1 LFGELFAAHRVK
13 NMETACC
20 PGSFS
25 GSKLMSPTQHECN
38 GRLRRWQQ
46 FRAFLSVLSVCA
58 ALGPLSAQQVP
69 TFSSNVKVVNVP
81 ATVRTKKGE
90 IVRDLTKDDFTLAED
105 GRPQSIKY
113 FAKESDL
120 PLSIGLL
127 VDTSL
132 SQRRLIDQERSA
144 SYAFLQQMLR
154 EDRDKAFVMHF
165 EGEVEL
171 LQDLTSSRQK
181 LESALDSLQAPTM
194 QRSGGGYPGS
204 GGGGRQGSGHGG
216 AHGSGGTALYDAV
229 FLASDEVIGKQE
241 GRKALIILSD
251 GVDNASRV
259 SLERAIESAQRADTM
274 VYSILFA
281 DPEAYGGG
289 RGGGAGGGGW
299 GRHGGGG
306 GYPRFPQ
313 PQSRQSTADG
323 KKVLERIS
331 KETGARMFEVS
342 KKQPIGDIYA
352 QIQEEL
358 RNQYSLGYTPDR
370 IEGGYHQIQLAT
382 KQKDLIV
389 QARDGYYARP

>member
-1 LFGELFAAHRVK
+1 
-13 NMETACC
+13 M
-20 PGSFS
+20 
-25 GSKLMSPTQHECN
+25 
-38 GRLRRWQQ
+38 
-46 FRAFLSVLSVCA
+46 
-58 ALGPLSAQQVP
+58 ALGPASAQQVP

-81 ATVRTKKGE
+81 AMVRTKKGE
-90 IVRDLTKDDFTLAED
+90 IVRDLAKDDFTLAED
-105 GRPQSIKY
+105 GRPQTIKY

-132 SQRRLIDQERSA
+132 SQRRLIEQERSA

-154 EDRDKAFVMHF
+154 EDRDKAFVIHF
-165 EGEVEL
+165 EGQVEL

-181 LESALDSLQAPTM
+181 LESALDALQSPQV
-194 QRSGGGYPGS
+194 QRSGGG
-204 GGGGRQGSGHGG
+204 RQGPGHG
-216 AHGSGGTALYDAV
+216 AGGTALYDAV
-229 FLASDEVIGKQE
+229 FLASDEVIDKQK

-281 DPEAYGGG
+281 DQDAYGGG
-289 RGGGAGGGGW
+289 WGGRAGGGGW
-299 GRHGGGG
+299 GRRGGG
-306 GYPRFPQ
+306 RFPQ
-313 PQSRQSTADG
+313 PQPQQSTANG

-342 KKQPIGDIYA
+342 KKQPIGEIYA
-352 QIQEEL
+352 HIQEEL

-370 IEGGYHQIQLAT
+370 IEGGYHKINVAT
-382 KQKDLIV
+382 RRTDLIV

>member
-1 LFGELFAAHRVK
+1 
-13 NMETACC
+13 
-20 PGSFS
+20 
-25 GSKLMSPTQHECN
+25 
-38 GRLRRWQQ
+38 
-46 FRAFLSVLSVCA
+46 VLSIGA

-69 TFSSNVKVVNVP
+69 TYSSNVKVVNVP

-105 GRPQSIKY
+105 GRPQTIKY

-132 SQRRLIDQERSA
+132 SQRRLIEPERSA

-154 EDRDKAFVMHF
+154 VDRDKAFVIHF
-165 EGEVEL
+165 EGQVEL

-181 LESALDSLQAPTM
+181 LESALDALQAPEM
-194 QRSGGGYPGS
+194 RRS
-204 GGGGRQGSGHGG
+204 GGGRQGGGHGG
-216 AHGSGGTALYDAV
+216 AQGSGGTALYDAV
-229 FLASDEVIGKQE
+229 FLASDEVINKQQ

-281 DPEAYGGG
+281 DKDAYGGG
-289 RGGGAGGGGW
+289 FGGRGSVSGPW
-299 GRHGGGG
+299 GRSGGG
-306 GYPRFPQ
+306 GYPRPQ
-313 PQSRQSTADG
+313 PQRRESTADG
-323 KKVLERIS
+323 KRVLERIS
-331 KETGARMFEVS
+331 RETGARMFEVS
-342 KKQPIGDIYA
+342 KKQPIGEIYA

-370 IEGGYHQIQLAT
+370 LESGYHKIQLAT
-382 KQKDLIV
+382 RQKDLIV

>member
-1 LFGELFAAHRVK
+1 
-13 NMETACC
+13 
-20 PGSFS
+20 
-25 GSKLMSPTQHECN
+25 MSPAKREYD
-38 GRLRRWQQ
+38 GRIRRWRQ
-46 FRAFLSVLSVCA
+46 FCSFLSLISVCA

-90 IVRDLTKDDFTLAED
+90 IVRDLSKDDFTLAED

-127 VDTSL
+127 VDTSG
-132 SQRRLIDQERSA
+132 SQRRLIEQERSA
-144 SYAFLQQMLR
+144 SYAFLQQMMR
-154 EDRDKAFVMHF
+154 EGRDKAFVIHF

-181 LESALDSLQAPTM
+181 LESALDALQAPQM
-194 QRSGGGYPGS
+194 QRSRGGWPGS
-204 GGGGRQGSGHGG
+204 GGGWPGSGGGSGRGSGRGGMHGG
-216 AHGSGGTALYDAV
+216 GGTALYDAV
-229 FLASDEVIGKQE
+229 FLASDEVINKQQ

-251 GVDNASRV
+251 GVDNASRI

-274 VYSILFA
+274 VYSILFV
-281 DPEAYGGG
+281 DKDAYGGGGWGG
-289 RGGGAGGGGW
+289 RGGGGGPW
-299 GRHGGGG
+299 GRGGG
-306 GYPRFPQ
+306 GYPRPQ
-313 PQSRQSTADG
+313 PQRRESPDDG

-342 KKQPIGDIYA
+342 KKLPIGEVYA

-370 IEGGYHQIQLAT
+370 IEGGYHKIQLAT
-382 KQKDLIV
+382 RQKDLIV

>member
-1 LFGELFAAHRVK
+1 
-13 NMETACC
+13 M
-20 PGSFS
+20 P
-25 GSKLMSPTQHECN
+25 PTKHECN
-38 GRLRRWQQ
+38 GRFRRWQQ
-46 FRAFLSVLSVCA
+46 FCAFLSAISVCA

-69 TFSSNVKVVNVP
+69 TYSSNVKVVNVP

-90 IVRDLTKDDFTLAED
+90 IVRDLSKDDFTLAED

-120 PLSIGLL
+120 PLNIGLL
-127 VDTSL
+127 VDTSG
-132 SQRRLIDQERSA
+132 SQRRLIEQERSA
-144 SYAFLQQMLR
+144 SYVFLQQMMR
-154 EDRDKAFVMHF
+154 EGRDKAFVIHF
-165 EGEVEL
+165 ENEVEL

-181 LESALDSLQAPTM
+181 LESALNALEAPQM
-194 QRSGGGYPGS
+194 QRSRGGYPGS
-204 GGGGRQGSGHGG
+204 GGGGWPGSGGGGGRGSGRGGMHGG
-216 AHGSGGTALYDAV
+216 GGTALYDAV

-251 GVDNASRV
+251 GVDNASRI

-281 DPEAYGGG
+281 DKDAYGGG
-289 RGGGAGGGGW
+289 FGGRGSVSGPW
-299 GRHGGGG
+299 GRGGGG
-306 GYPRFPQ
+306 GYPRPQ
-313 PQSRQSTADG
+313 PQPRESTADG

-331 KETGARMFEVS
+331 QETGARMFEVS
-342 KKQPIGDIYA
+342 KKQPIGEIYA

-370 IEGGYHQIQLAT
+370 IEGGYHKIQLAT
-382 KQKDLIV
+382 RQKDLIV

>member
-1 LFGELFAAHRVK
+1 MPPAK
-13 NMETACC
+13 
-20 PGSFS
+20 
-25 GSKLMSPTQHECN
+25 HECSV
-38 GRLRRWQQ
+38 RFRRWQQ
-46 FRAFLSVLSVCA
+46 FCAFLSVISVYA
-58 ALGPLSAQQVP
+58 ALGPLNAQQVP

-90 IVRDLTKDDFTLAED
+90 IVRDLSKDDFTLAED

-127 VDTSL
+127 VDTSG
-132 SQRRLIDQERSA
+132 SQRRLIEQERSA
-144 SYAFLQQMLR
+144 SYVFLQQMMR
-154 EDRDKAFVMHF
+154 EGRDKAFVIHF

-181 LESALDSLQAPTM
+181 LESALDALQAPQM
-194 QRSGGGYPGS
+194 QRSRVGS
-204 GGGGRQGSGHGG
+204 TGQGRGG
-216 AHGSGGTALYDAV
+216 AQGGGGTALYDAV

-251 GVDNASRV
+251 GVDNASRI

-281 DPEAYGGG
+281 DSEAYGGG
-289 RGGGAGGGGW
+289 WGGRTGGGGGGGPW
-299 GRHGGGG
+299 GRRGG
-306 GYPRFPQ
+306 GYPRPQ
-313 PQSRQSTADG
+313 PQPRQSTADG

-342 KKQPIGDIYA
+342 KKQPIGEIYA

-370 IEGGYHQIQLAT
+370 IEGGYHKIQLAT
-382 KQKDLIV
+382 RQKDLIV

>member
-1 LFGELFAAHRVK
+1 
-13 NMETACC
+13 M
-20 PGSFS
+20 
-25 GSKLMSPTQHECN
+25 
-38 GRLRRWQQ
+38 
-46 FRAFLSVLSVCA
+46 
-58 ALGPLSAQQVP
+58 P

-90 IVRDLTKDDFTLAED
+90 IVRDLSKDDFTLTED

-127 VDTSL
+127 VDTSG
-132 SQRRLIDQERSA
+132 SQRRLIEQERSA

-154 EDRDKAFVMHF
+154 VDRDKAFVIHF

-181 LESALDSLQAPTM
+181 LESALDALQAPQM
-194 QRSGGGYPGS
+194 QRSHGGWPGS
-204 GGGGRQGSGHGG
+204 GRGG
-216 AHGSGGTALYDAV
+216 ARGAGGTALYDAV
-229 FLASDEVIGKQE
+229 FLASDEVIGKQQ

-251 GVDNASRV
+251 GVDNASRI

-274 VYSILFA
+274 VYSILFT

-289 RGGGAGGGGW
+289 WGGGMGGGGW
-299 GRHGGGG
+299 GRHGGG
-306 GYPRFPQ
+306 YPRYPQ
-313 PQSRQSTADG
+313 PQPRQSTADG

-342 KKQPIGDIYA
+342 KKQPIGEIYA
-352 QIQEEL
+352 KIQEEL

-370 IEGGYHQIQLAT
+370 IESGYHKIQLAT
-382 KQKDLIV
+382 REKDLIV

>member
-1 LFGELFAAHRVK
+1 MF
-13 NMETACC
+13 
-20 PGSFS
+20 
-25 GSKLMSPTQHECN
+25 
-38 GRLRRWQQ
+38 RRWQECC
-46 FRAFLSVLSVCA
+46 AFLSVISICA

-81 ATVRTKKGE
+81 ATVHTKKGE
-90 IVRDLTKDDFTLAED
+90 IVRDLTKDDFTLTED

-132 SQRRLIDQERSA
+132 SQRRLIEPERSA

-154 EDRDKAFVMHF
+154 DQDKAFVIHF

-171 LQDLTSSRQK
+171 LEDLTSSRQK
-181 LESALDSLQAPTM
+181 LEKALDSLQAPTM
-194 QRSGGGYPGS
+194 QRSRGGWPGS
-204 GGGGRQGSGHGG
+204 GRGGG
-216 AHGSGGTALYDAV
+216 AHGAGGTALYDAV
-229 FLASDEVIGKQE
+229 FLASDEVIGKQQ

-251 GVDNASRV
+251 GVDNASRI
-259 SLERAIESAQRADTM
+259 SLERAIESAQRADTL

-289 RGGGAGGGGW
+289 WGGGMGGGGW
-299 GRHGGGG
+299 GRRGG
-306 GYPRFPQ
+306 GYPRIPQ
-313 PQSRQSTADG
+313 PRPQQSTPEG

-331 KETGARMFEVS
+331 KETGARMFQVS
-342 KKQPIGDIYA
+342 KKQPIGEIYA

-370 IEGGYHQIQLAT
+370 IAGGYHKIQLAT
-382 KQKDLIV
+382 RQKDLIV

>member
-1 LFGELFAAHRVK
+1 
-13 NMETACC
+13 
-20 PGSFS
+20 
-25 GSKLMSPTQHECN
+25 
-38 GRLRRWQQ
+38 
-46 FRAFLSVLSVCA
+46 VLCVCA

-90 IVRDLTKDDFTLAED
+90 IVRDLSKDDFTLAED

-113 FAKESDL
+113 FAKVNDL

-127 VDTSL
+127 VDTSG
-132 SQRRLIDQERSA
+132 SQRRLIEQERSA
-144 SYAFLQQMLR
+144 SYAFLQQMMR
-154 EDRDKAFVMHF
+154 EDRDKAFVIHF
-165 EGEVEL
+165 ESEVEL

-181 LESALDSLQAPTM
+181 LESALDALQAPQM
-194 QRSGGGYPGS
+194 QRSRGGSPGQ
-204 GGGGRQGSGHGG
+204 GRGG
-216 AHGSGGTALYDAV
+216 ARGGGGTALYDAV
-229 FLASDEVIGKQE
+229 FLASDEVISKQQ

-251 GVDNASRV
+251 GVDNASRI

-281 DPEAYGGG
+281 DSEAYGGG
-289 RGGGAGGGGW
+289 WGGGVGGGGGGW
-299 GRHGGGG
+299 GRRGGGS
-306 GYPRFPQ
+306 PRYPQ
-313 PQSRQSTADG
+313 PQPRQSTADG

-342 KKQPIGDIYA
+342 KKQPIGEIYA

-370 IEGGYHQIQLAT
+370 IEGGYHKIQLAT
-382 KQKDLIV
+382 RQKDLIV

>member
-1 LFGELFAAHRVK
+1 
-13 NMETACC
+13 M
-20 PGSFS
+20 
-25 GSKLMSPTQHECN
+25 
-38 GRLRRWQQ
+38 
-46 FRAFLSVLSVCA
+46 
-58 ALGPLSAQQVP
+58 P

-90 IVRDLTKDDFTLAED
+90 IVRDLSKDDFTLAED

-113 FAKESDL
+113 FAKVNDL

-127 VDTSL
+127 VDTSG
-132 SQRRLIDQERSA
+132 SQRRLIEQERSA
-144 SYAFLQQMLR
+144 SYAFLQQMMR
-154 EDRDKAFVMHF
+154 EDRDKAFVIHF
-165 EGEVEL
+165 ESEVEL

-181 LESALDSLQAPTM
+181 LESALDALQAPQM
-194 QRSGGGYPGS
+194 QRSRGGSPGQ
-204 GGGGRQGSGHGG
+204 GRGG
-216 AHGSGGTALYDAV
+216 ARGGGGTALYDAV
-229 FLASDEVIGKQE
+229 FLASDEVISKQQ

-251 GVDNASRV
+251 GVDNASRI

-281 DPEAYGGG
+281 DSEAYGGG
-289 RGGGAGGGGW
+289 WGGGVGGGGGGW
-299 GRHGGGG
+299 GRRGG
-306 GYPRFPQ
+306 GYPRYPQ
-313 PQSRQSTADG
+313 PQPRQSTADG

-342 KKQPIGDIYA
+342 KKQPIGEIYA

-370 IEGGYHQIQLAT
+370 IEGGYHKIQLAT
-382 KQKDLIV
+382 RQKDLIV

>member
-1 LFGELFAAHRVK
+1 MALELARR
-13 NMETACC
+13 
-20 PGSFS
+20 
-25 GSKLMSPTQHECN
+25 Q
-38 GRLRRWQQ
+38 RRWQI
-46 FRAFLSVLSVCA
+46 ACA
-58 ALGPLSAQQVP
+58 SLAVICLCVPLGPVSAQQLP

-90 IVRDLTKDDFTLAED
+90 IVRGLSKDDFSLVED
-105 GRPQSIKY
+105 GRPQVIKY

-144 SYAFLQQMLR
+144 SFVFLEQMLR
-154 EDRDKAFVMHF
+154 EDRDKAFVIHF
-165 EGEVEL
+165 EGESEL

-181 LESALDSLQAPTM
+181 LQSALDKLETPTM
-194 QRSGGGYPGS
+194 RRAGGGWPGGGGGWPGS
-204 GGGGRQGSGHGG
+204 GGRGGGSHG
-216 AHGSGGTALYDAV
+216 AGGTALYDAV
-229 FLASDEVIGKQE
+229 FLASDEVISKQQ

-259 SLERAIESAQRADTM
+259 SIERAIESALRADTM

-281 DPEAYGGG
+281 DADAYGGG
-289 RGGGAGGGGW
+289 FGGRMGGGGW
-299 GRHGGGG
+299 GRRGG

-313 PQSRQSTADG
+313 PQQSTANG

-331 KETGARMFEVS
+331 RETGARMFEVS
-342 KKQPIGDIYA
+342 KKRPIGEIYA

-358 RNQYSLGYTPDR
+358 RNQYSLGYTPDQ
-370 IEGGYHQIQLAT
+370 IASGYHKIQVAT
-382 KQKDLIV
+382 RERDLVV

>member
-1 LFGELFAAHRVK
+1 
-13 NMETACC
+13 M
-20 PGSFS
+20 
-25 GSKLMSPTQHECN
+25 
-38 GRLRRWQQ
+38 
-46 FRAFLSVLSVCA
+46 
-58 ALGPLSAQQVP
+58 P

-90 IVRDLTKDDFTLAED
+90 IVRDLSKDDFTLTDD

-113 FAKESDL
+113 FARESDL

-127 VDTSL
+127 VDTSG
-132 SQRRLIDQERSA
+132 SQRRLIEQERSA

-154 EDRDKAFVMHF
+154 VDRDKAFVIHF

-181 LESALDSLQAPTM
+181 LESALDALQAPQM
-194 QRSGGGYPGS
+194 QSSHGGGYPGS
-204 GGGGRQGSGHGG
+204 GGGGGRGSGRGGSRGG
-216 AHGSGGTALYDAV
+216 AHGGGGTALYDAV
-229 FLASDEVIGKQE
+229 FLASDEVINKTE

-251 GVDNASRV
+251 GVDNASRI

-281 DPEAYGGG
+281 DSEAYGGG
-289 RGGGAGGGGW
+289 GFGGRGGISGPW
-299 GRHGGGG
+299 GRSGGG
-306 GYPRFPQ
+306 GYPRPQ
-313 PQSRQSTADG
+313 RRESTADG

-342 KKQPIGDIYA
+342 KKQPIGEIYA

-370 IEGGYHQIQLAT
+370 IEGGYHKIQLAT
-382 KQKDLIV
+382 RQKDLIV
-389 QARDGYYARP
+389 QSRDGYYARP

>member
-1 LFGELFAAHRVK
+1 MVRPASLAGSISVMPRAQHE
-13 NMETACC
+13 
-20 PGSFS
+20 PGGSF
-25 GSKLMSPTQHECN
+25 
-38 GRLRRWQQ
+38 RRREQLC
-46 FRAFLSVLSVCA
+46 ACLSILSVWA

-90 IVRDLTKDDFTLAED
+90 IVRDLSKDDFTLTED

-132 SQRRLIDQERSA
+132 SQRRLIEQERSA

-154 EDRDKAFVMHF
+154 EDRDKASVLHF

-181 LESALDSLQAPTM
+181 LESALNELQAPQM
-194 QRSGGGYPGS
+194 QRSRGGWPGS
-204 GGGGRQGSGHGG
+204 GGGGGGHG
-216 AHGSGGTALYDAV
+216 AGGTALYDAV
-229 FLASDEVIGKQE
+229 FLASDEVIGKQH

-251 GVDNASRV
+251 GVDNASRI

-274 VYSILFA
+274 VYSILFT
-281 DPEAYGGG
+281 DPDAYGGG
-289 RGGGAGGGGW
+289 WGGRMGGGGW
-299 GRHGGGG
+299 GGRHGGVG
-306 GYPRFPQ
+306 GYPRYPQ
-313 PQSRQSTADG
+313 PQSRQSPADG
-323 KKVLERIS
+323 KRVLERIS

-342 KKQPIGDIYA
+342 KKQPIGEIYA

-370 IEGGYHQIQLAT
+370 IEGGYHKIQLAT
-382 KQKDLIV
+382 RQKDLIV